1 MSFMS
6 EAFDLGW
13 FLVYFALG
21 LAGIGIVR
29 IAGPDAMDT
38 RYVIEE
44 EYDRETGPKNVAY
57 RILAPMLCCGI
68 LVFFLAKVTDA
79 ASMPLPQPRT
89 LPLIVYWVV
98 LGLIKCLRKK
108 QTIYLIPFI
117 AEALVSFAIA
127 CAFDSFVIEGY
138 LRSENGLE
146 IFDSSSIAFQME
158 VALFWV
164 TVSSISAW
172 CIRIKN
178 KRIRK
183 GPAAETHSKD
193 ESKYSC
199 VIDTSEAKLFSFERK
214 FGKLLSQRFQSDIL
228 LRCVFFS
235 IMAIED
241 GNRPRLYRFVENV
254 AARLGLAKTTGI
266 MQQRGGRPLT
276 DEESVIRAIPYV
288 EDMWDCFLLEFAR
301 SSEGSQVH
309 LKLQISAAYYEYDY
323 QALSISLIR
332 HFGKLYG
339 DYCGTRCLNADQV
352 IRDVLA
358 FEENERYGFKPQR
371 VCAPG
376 SLCTVELGWLS
387 GNEMYWRDSSTV
399 VSCLSRGERDAAALR
414 KDGNVSKHE
423 VSRITELLKA
433 SKCRVCEV
441 KYVEPAFA
449 RIICSGDH
457 DVIAGIAAGD
467 WTIEEA

>member
-1 MSFMS
+1 MSNPMCLIWL
-6 EAFDLGW
+6 AVYVVLA
-13 FLVYFALG
+13 LVTLVM
-21 LAGIGIVR
+21 VR
-29 IAGPDAMDT
+29 KFGPDAIDT
-38 RYVIEE
+38 GYVVEE
-44 EYDRETGPKNVAY
+44 EYDQKTGPKNVAY

-68 LVFFLAKVTDA
+68 AVFSLTMA
-79 ASMPLPQPRT
+79 ADFFSWPLPQWRV
-89 LPLIVYWVV
+89 LPLVIYWFV
-98 LGLIKCLRKK
+98 LGIIKHARNRLIK
-108 QTIYLIPFI
+108 YLLPFL
-117 AEALVSFAIA
+117 AEAATSVAIA
-127 CAFDSFVIEGY
+127 CAFNWFVIEGY

-146 IFDSSSIAFQME
+146 VFDNSSIAFQME

-164 TVSSISAW
+164 IVSSISAAFV
-172 CIRIKN
+172 RISN
-178 KRIRK
+178 RGTRTSPT
-183 GPAAETHSKD
+183 GEARSKD
-193 ESKYSC
+193 ESKYCC

-214 FGKLLSQRFQSDIL
+214 FGKLLPQRFQSDIL

-241 GNRPRLYRFVENV
+241 GNRPRLSRFIENV
-254 AARLGLAKTTGI
+254 AARFGLAKTTGI
-266 MQQRGGRPLT
+266 MQQRGEKPLT

-288 EDMWDCFLLEFAR
+288 EDMWDRFLLEFAR

-352 IRDVLA
+352 IRDVLT

-376 SLCTVELGWLS
+376 SLCAMEPGWLS
-387 GNEMYWRDSSTV
+387 GNEMYWKDSNTV
-399 VSCLSRGERDAAALR
+399 VSCLSRDEGDTVTLR
-414 KDGNVSKHE
+414 KDGNVSKRE

-433 SKCRVCEV
+433 SKCRVYEV

>member
-1 MSFMS
+1 MSNPMCLIWLTVY
-6 EAFDLGW
+6 AVLA
-13 FLVYFALG
+13 LVT
-21 LAGIGIVR
+21 IVVVR
-29 IAGPDAMDT
+29 KFGPDAMDT

-68 LVFFLAKVTDA
+68 AVFSLTMLAGFL
-79 ASMPLPQPRT
+79 SWPLPQWRV
-89 LPLIVYWVV
+89 LPLVIYWFV
-98 LGLIKCLRKK
+98 LGIIKHARNRLIK
-108 QTIYLIPFI
+108 YLLPFL
-117 AEALVSFAIA
+117 AEAATSVAIA
-127 CAFDSFVIEGY
+127 CAFNWFVIEGY

-146 IFDSSSIAFQME
+146 VFDNSSIAFQME

-164 TVSSISAW
+164 IVSSISAAFV
-172 CIRIKN
+172 RISN
-178 KRIRK
+178 RGTRTS
-183 GPAAETHSKD
+183 PAAETHSKD

-214 FGKLLSQRFQSDIL
+214 FGKLLPQRFQSDIL

-266 MQQRGGRPLT
+266 MQQRGGKPLT

-288 EDMWDCFLLEFAR
+288 EDMWDHFLLEFAR
-301 SSEGSQVH
+301 SSEGCQVH

-352 IRDVLA
+352 IRDVLT

-376 SLCTVELGWLS
+376 SLCAMELGWLS
-387 GNEMYWRDSSTV
+387 GNEMYWRDASTV
-399 VSCLSRGERDAAALR
+399 VSCLSRAERDAVTLR
-414 KDGNVSKHE
+414 KDGNVNKHE

-433 SKCRVCEV
+433 SKCRMYEV

>member
-1 MSFMS
+1 MSNPMCLIWLT
-6 EAFDLGW
+6 AYAVLA
-13 FLVYFALG
+13 LVT
-21 LAGIGIVR
+21 IVMVR
-29 IAGPDAMDT
+29 KFGPDAMDT

-57 RILAPMLCCGI
+57 RILAPMLCCDI
-68 LVFFLAKVTDA
+68 AVFSLTMLAGFL
-79 ASMPLPQPRT
+79 SWPLPQWRV
-89 LPLIVYWVV
+89 LPLVIYWFV
-98 LGLIKCLRKK
+98 LGIIKHARNRLIK
-108 QTIYLIPFI
+108 YLLPFL
-117 AEALVSFAIA
+117 AEAATSVAIA
-127 CAFDSFVIEGY
+127 CAFNWFVIEGY

-146 IFDSSSIAFQME
+146 VFDNSSIAFQME

-164 TVSSISAW
+164 IVSSISAAFV
-172 CIRIKN
+172 RISN
-178 KRIRK
+178 RGTRTSPT
-183 GPAAETHSKD
+183 GEARSKD
-193 ESKYSC
+193 ESKYNC

-214 FGKLLSQRFQSDIL
+214 FGKLLPQRFQSDIL

-266 MQQRGGRPLT
+266 MQQRGGKPLT

-288 EDMWDCFLLEFAR
+288 EDMWDRFLLEFAR

-352 IRDVLA
+352 IRDVLT

-376 SLCTVELGWLS
+376 SLCAMELGWLS
-387 GNEMYWRDSSTV
+387 GNEMYWTDSNTV
-399 VSCLSRGERDAAALR
+399 VSCLSRDKGDTVTLR
-414 KDGNVSKHE
+414 KDGNVSKRE

-433 SKCRVCEV
+433 SKCRVYEV

>member
-1 MSFMS
+1 MTM
-6 EAFDLGW
+6 
-13 FLVYFALG
+13 
-21 LAGIGIVR
+21 
-29 IAGPDAMDT
+29 
-38 RYVIEE
+38 
-44 EYDRETGPKNVAY
+44 
-57 RILAPMLCCGI
+57 
-68 LVFFLAKVTDA
+68 A
-79 ASMPLPQPRT
+79 ADFVSIPLPQWRV
-89 LPLIVYWVV
+89 LPLVIYWFT
-98 LGLIKCLRKK
+98 LGVIKHARNRLIK
-108 QTIYLIPFI
+108 YLLPFL
-117 AEALVSFAIA
+117 AEAATSVVIA
-127 CAFDSFVIEGY
+127 CAFNWFVIEGY

-146 IFDSSSIAFQME
+146 VFDNSSIAFQME

-164 TVSSISAW
+164 IVSLISAAFV
-172 CIRIKN
+172 RISN
-178 KRIRK
+178 RRTRNR
-183 GPAAETHSKD
+183 PAAETRGKD
-193 ESKYSC
+193 ESKYNC

-214 FGKLLSQRFQSDIL
+214 FGKLLPQRFQSDIL

-266 MQQRGGRPLT
+266 MQQRGEKPLT

-288 EDMWDCFLLEFAR
+288 EDMWDRFLLEFAR

-323 QALSISLIR
+323 QTLSISLIC

-399 VSCLSRGERDAAALR
+399 VSCLSRDEGDTVTLR

-423 VSRITELLKA
+423 VSRITELLKV
-433 SKCRVCEV
+433 SKCRVYEV
-441 KYVEPAFA
+441 KYVEPAAA

-457 DVIAGIAAGD
+457 DVIAGIATGD

>member
-1 MSFMS
+1 MSNPMCLFWL
-6 EAFDLGW
+6 A
-13 FLVYFALG
+13 VYAV
-21 LAGIGIVR
+21 LASVTIVIVR
-29 IAGPDAMDT
+29 KAGPDAMDT

-57 RILAPMLCCGI
+57 RILAPMLCCSVPV
-68 LVFFLAKVTDA
+68 LLMTMA
-79 ASMPLPQPRT
+79 ADFVSIPLPQWRI
-89 LPLIVYWVV
+89 LPLVIYWFT
-98 LGLIKCLRKK
+98 LGAIKHARNRLIK
-108 QTIYLIPFI
+108 YLLPFL
-117 AEALVSFAIA
+117 AEAATSVAIA
-127 CAFDSFVIEGY
+127 CAFNWFVIEGY
-138 LRSENGLE
+138 LRSENGWE
-146 IFDSSSIAFQME
+146 VFDNSSIAFQME

-164 TVSSISAW
+164 IVSLISAAFV
-172 CIRIKN
+172 RIGN
-178 KRIRK
+178 RRARNR
-183 GPAAETHSKD
+183 PTDETRGKD
-193 ESKYSC
+193 EPKYNC

-214 FGKLLSQRFQSDIL
+214 FGKLLPQRYQSDIL

-241 GNRPRLYRFVENV
+241 GNRPQLYRFVENV

-266 MQQRGGRPLT
+266 MQQRGGKPLT

-288 EDMWDCFLLEFAR
+288 EDMWDRFLLEFAR

-323 QALSISLIR
+323 QTLSISLIC

-339 DYCGTRCLNADQV
+339 DYCGTRCLNANQV

-399 VSCLSRGERDAAALR
+399 VSCLSRGERDTVALR

-423 VSRITELLKA
+423 VSRITELLKV
-433 SKCRVCEV
+433 SKCRVYEV

-449 RIICSGDH
+449 RIICSGGH
-457 DVIAGIAAGD
+457 DAIAGIAASD

>member
-1 MSFMS
+1 ML
-6 EAFDLGW
+6 EAIDLIW
-13 FLVYFALG
+13 FAVYVALG
-21 LAGIGIVR
+21 LASIAAVR
-29 IAGPDAMDT
+29 KAGPDAMDT

-68 LVFFLAKVTDA
+68 PVFLMTMVADFV
-79 ASMPLPQPRT
+79 SIPLPQWRV
-89 LPLIVYWVV
+89 LPLVIYWFT
-98 LGLIKCLRKK
+98 LGVIKHARNRLIK
-108 QTIYLIPFI
+108 YLIPFLS
-117 AEALVSFAIA
+117 EAATSVAIA
-127 CAFDSFVIEGY
+127 YAFDWFVIEGY

-146 IFDSSSIAFQME
+146 VFDNSSIAFQME

-164 TVSSISAW
+164 IVSSISAAFV
-172 CIRIKN
+172 RISN
-178 KRIRK
+178 RGTRTSPT
-183 GPAAETHSKD
+183 GEARSKD

-199 VIDTSEAKLFSFERK
+199 VIDTSEAKLFFFERK
-214 FGKLLSQRFQSDIL
+214 FGKLLPQRFQSDIL

-266 MQQRGGRPLT
+266 MQQRGGKPLT

-288 EDMWDCFLLEFAR
+288 EDMWDRFLLEFAR

-376 SLCTVELGWLS
+376 SLCTVELDWLS

-399 VSCLSRGERDAAALR
+399 VSCLSRAERDAVTLR

-433 SKCRVCEV
+433 SKCRVYEV

-467 WTIEEA
+467 WTIGEA